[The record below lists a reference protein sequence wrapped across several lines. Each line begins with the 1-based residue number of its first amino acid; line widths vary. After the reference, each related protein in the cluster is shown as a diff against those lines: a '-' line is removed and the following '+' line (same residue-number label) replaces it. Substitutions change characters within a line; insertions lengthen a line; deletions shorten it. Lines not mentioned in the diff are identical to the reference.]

1 MKTHRFVWP
10 LAVLALAGTLVLGG
24 CASKRIE
31 SASGSVLEEESV
43 TSPTPPR
50 RQARVAVKASRELSE
65 DQTKIL
71 QDVLTSLPEGLVT
84 FDPPP
89 ALRVGVPVR
98 FEARIAKDFI
108 PKLTA
113 AMVATGKFTE
123 IQAKSFVGLQL
134 TGEGFTMLAASPEEQ
149 PVGDQNF
156 TSWAWNAVPDK
167 LGKHSLAL
175 TATLRLLLN
184 GSEQKRAYP
193 VLERWVDVQE
203 AEEGFFKTYGWWIL
217 AILLVA
223 AAVFLLLKKP

>member
-1 MKTHRFVWP
+1 MKTHCFVWP

-31 SASGSVLEEESV
+31 SANSSVLEEESV

-50 RQARVAVKASRELSE
+50 RQARVAAKASKELSE

-71 QDVLTSLPEGLVT
+71 QDVLASLPEGLVT

-89 ALRVGVPVR
+89 ALRIGVPVR
-98 FEARIAKDFI
+98 FEARIARDFI
-108 PKLTA
+108 SKLTVA
-113 AMVATGKFTE
+113 LEATGKFTQL
-123 IQAKSFVGLQL
+123 QAKSFVGLQL
-134 TGEGFTMLAASPEEQ
+134 TGDGFTMLAAGPEEQ

-156 TSWAWNAVPDK
+156 TSWAWNAVPNK
-167 LGKHSLAL
+167 AGRSSLAL

-184 GSEQKRAYP
+184 GAEQKRAYP
-193 VLERWVDVQE
+193 MLERWVDVQE
-203 AEEGFFKTYGWWIL
+203 PQEGFFKTYGWWIL

-223 AAVFLLLKKP
+223 AAVFLLLKKS